1 MGQIGRMGRSRALLL
16 LAVISLLFD
25 GCVNTGVS
33 LIVGERT
40 IWPEVSDSG
49 DNLGVKLYEDVKG
62 ARLWVRQNCRVDV
75 QYKCAA
81 TNEYFGI
88 MTTRS
93 NMDVKAKVLPTLEE
107 LEEEA
112 DEPDETGGET
122 EETTET
128 NLTKKGEN
136 ND

>member
-1 MGQIGRMGRSRALLL
+1 MGRFRTLALLAAIAL
-16 LAVISLLFD
+16 LC

-40 IWPEVSDSG
+40 IWPEISDSG

-75 QYKCAA
+75 QYKCAT

-93 NMDVKAKVLPTLEE
+93 NMDVTAKVLPTLEE

-112 DEPDETGGET
+112 DEPDET
-122 EETTET
+122 TET
-128 NLTKKGEN
+128 NLTAQQEEN

>member
-1 MGQIGRMGRSRALLL
+1 MQRWQILALLAAL
-16 LAVISLLFD
+16 SLLC
-25 GCVNTGVS
+25 GCKNTGVS

-75 QYKCAA
+75 QYKCTT

-88 MTTRS
+88 VTTRS
-93 NMDVKAKVLPTLEE
+93 NMAVKAKVLPTLEE

-112 DEPDETGGET
+112 DET
-122 EETTET
+122 EETAET
-128 NLTKKGEN
+128 NLTAQQEEN